1 MERQTVQR
9 ETAIVGGFVIDSE
22 GLKRRQLLSQLR
34 RKANLSHSEKEE
46 RRRRRRRRRKSKRER
61 EREERRRRRKAL
73 SLIKKRDNPLKRR

>member
-46 RRRRRRRRRKSKRER
+46 KRRRRRRRRRKRER
-61 EREERRRRRKAL
+61 EREETRRRRKAL